1 MATTQ
6 APVEGQVSGDVLMYQ
21 KPEPLSF
28 EAHGGLGMAP
38 SDTPYGF
45 ASAAHAVPLQ
55 VTEFG
60 PAALS
65 YPVIFGGEAYA
76 PLAVMSIR
84 QNENL
89 FVTPTG
95 RFEPESYI
103 PAFVRRYPFVL
114 ANDDAQAR
122 MIVCI
127 DRDAAFLSPAGEI
140 RLFENNEPTEYTR
153 NAIKFCEDFEQE
165 RVRTEAFVKMLRDLD
180 LFETKQAT
188 FTPRNDDGTTGDPVK
203 ISE

>member
-1 MATTQ
+1 M
-6 APVEGQVSGDVLMYQ
+6 
-21 KPEPLSF
+21 
-28 EAHGGLGMAP
+28 
-38 SDTPYGF
+38 
-45 ASAAHAVPLQ
+45 PLQ

-89 FVTPTG
+89 FITPTG
-95 RFEPESYI
+95 KFEPESYI

-127 DRDAAFLSPAGEI
+127 DRDAAFLRPGGEI

-165 RVRTEAFVKMLRDLD
+165 RVRTEAFVKMLRELD

-188 FTPRNDDGTTGDPVK
+188 FTPRNDDGTTGDPVQ
-203 ISE
+203 ISEYFAVSARC